1 MSARRCRAPACT
13 PRRRRRVFRI
23 WPILAAHEKAF
34 QLGKQD
40 FTDDAAVAE
49 WAKIPVRIVT
59 GSPDNMKLTWA
70 RDMVVAD
77 QRLGGGRLAFPD
89 VRTGNG
95 YDVHSFEPG
104 DHVTLCGVK
113 IPHGKKLSGHSD
125 ADVGL
130 HALTDALLA
139 TCGAGDIGTHFPPSD
154 PTMEGRG
161 VAVFSWNT
169 QQRSCVRTAAASP
182 MPTSR

>member
-1 MSARRCRAPACT
+1 MPLSPNGRR
-13 PRRRRRVFRI
+13 F
-23 WPILAAHEKAF
+23 
-34 QLGKQD
+34 
-40 FTDDAAVAE
+40 
-49 WAKIPVRIVT
+49 PVRIVM

-77 QRLGGGRLAFPD
+77 QRLGGGRQAFPD

-104 DHVTLCGVK
+104 DHVMLCGVK
-113 IPHGKKLSGHSD
+113 IPHDKKLSGHSD

-154 PTMEGRG
+154 PQWKGAASQSFRG
-161 VAVFSWNT
+161 ARGGDRAFEA
-169 QQRSCVRTAAASP
+169 AAASP